1 MTAFRDLSLLRGF
14 VGIVES
20 GSISAGARRLRIPQP
35 TLSRYLRQLEE
46 NSRAALLRRDTH
58 RMCLTETGHRLLEDA
73 RAILA
78 LAEEAEQRLHQE
90 QAALRGH
97 LRLFATIDSGQFTT
111 TRLIS
116 SFLKRNP
123 GVTAELAYNN
133 RPLHMIQEGCDA
145 GVVVGEITDE
155 SVVARPAGKIARYV
169 AASPEFLKGRP
180 KVKDPSDLRSWP
192 WVALSGAQFGGSKAV
207 TLYCAKKT
215 DQVIPISPLLI
226 SEGVTS
232 LREAVRSGLGIGVLP
247 DWLIREDIASGRLVR
262 MLPQWNAKELP
273 VHVVYPGH
281 RMLPIRVRAFVDFAV
296 PYMASEV
303 APRS

>member
-1 MTAFRDLSLLRGF
+1 MTAFHDLSLLRAF
-14 VGIVES
+14 VSIVES
-20 GSISAGARRLRIPQP
+20 GSISAGARRLKIPQP

-46 NSRAALLRRDTH
+46 NSSAALLRRDTH
-58 RMCLTETGHRLLEDA
+58 LMCLTETGHRLLEDA

-78 LAEEAEQRLHQE
+78 LAEEAEQRLHEE

-97 LRLFATIDSGQFTT
+97 LRLFATIDSGQFIT

-123 GVTAELAYNN
+123 GVTAELAYTN

-145 GVVVGEITDE
+145 GVVVGELTDD
-155 SVVARPAGKIARYV
+155 SVVARPVGKIARYV

-180 KVKDPSDLRSWP
+180 QAKDPSDLSSWP
-192 WVALSGAQFGGSKAV
+192 WVALLGAQFGGSKAV
-207 TLYCAKKT
+207 TLYGAKRVERT
-215 DQVIPISPLLI
+215 ISISPLLTA
-226 SEGVTS
+226 EGVTS
-232 LREAVRSGLGIGVLP
+232 LREAVLSGLGIGVLA

-262 MLPQWNAKELP
+262 VLPQWNAKELA

-281 RMLPIRVRAFVDFAV
+281 RMLLVRVRAFVDFAV

-303 APRS
+303 APKS